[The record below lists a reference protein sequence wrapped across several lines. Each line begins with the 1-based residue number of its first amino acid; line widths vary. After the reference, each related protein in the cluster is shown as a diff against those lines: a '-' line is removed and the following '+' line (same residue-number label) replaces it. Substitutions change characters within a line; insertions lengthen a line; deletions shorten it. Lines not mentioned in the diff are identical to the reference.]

1 MIVRTDKSNP
11 ILPTMMILRK
21 RKKMVTKL
29 LATTID
35 LQNPVDILLN
45 IFTLRKTLRML
56 SWINHFLNNCT
67 KSKVIGPPT
76 ADKDL
81 VQTKFLIKREQN
93 LYSNTENF
101 EISRQQLNLKNES
114 RRYLRM
120 SRSYTRRLSSF
131 YSKKLALAEKLV
143 EKAPLETIHGGVTLT
158 MARMRD

>member
-1 MIVRTDKSNP
+1 
-11 ILPTMMILRK
+11 
-21 RKKMVTKL
+21 MVTKL

-35 LQNPVDILLN
+35 LQNPVDTLLN
-45 IFTLRKTLRML
+45 IFPLRKTLRIL
-56 SWINHFLNNCT
+56 SWINRFLTNCT

-76 ADKDL
+76 ADKVL

-120 SRSYTRRLSSF
+120 SRSYTRRLSSV
-131 YSKKLALAEKLV
+131 YYKKLALAEKLV

-158 MARMRD
+158 MARIRD

>member
-1 MIVRTDKSNP
+1 
-11 ILPTMMILRK
+11 
-21 RKKMVTKL
+21 MVTKL

-35 LQNPVDILLN
+35 LQNPVDTLLN
-45 IFTLRKTLRML
+45 IFPLRKTLRIL
-56 SWINHFLNNCT
+56 SWINRFLTNCT
-67 KSKVIGPPT
+67 KSKFIGPPT
-76 ADKDL
+76 ADKVL

-120 SRSYTRRLSSF
+120 SRSYTRRLSSV

-143 EKAPLETIHGGVTLT
+143 EKVPLETIHGRVTLT
-158 MARMRD
+158 MARIRD